1 LSPDAGISSG
11 PAFAGGE
18 LRHRGDVG
26 VGLDWKELQE
36 TLGRGAESTL
46 GLGTVSRDRREFSE
60 TADSSLVKLATTGT
74 SLP

>member
-1 LSPDAGISSG
+1 MRAYRLAPPSRAESFAIAATSASVWTGKSSRK
-11 PAFAGGE
+11 
-18 LRHRGDVG
+18 L
-26 VGLDWKELQE
+26 
-36 TLGRGAESTL
+36 LGRGAESTL